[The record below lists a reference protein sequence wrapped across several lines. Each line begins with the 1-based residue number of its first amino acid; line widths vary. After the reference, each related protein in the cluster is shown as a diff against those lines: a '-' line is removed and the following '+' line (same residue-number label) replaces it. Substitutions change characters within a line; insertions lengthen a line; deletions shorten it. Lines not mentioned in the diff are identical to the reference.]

1 MSVPIPVMLIRFL
14 ALMFEWLVK
23 PSLRPRVHPS
33 LTPEVEFRMGLD
45 TQIWLEK
52 KIEISG
58 TSLAIYLIVSSGGI

>member
-1 MSVPIPVMLIRFL
+1 MSVLVPGMLIRFL

-33 LTPEVEFRMGLD
+33 WTPEVELRMGLD

-58 TSLAIYLIVSSGGI
+58 TSLVIYLIVSSGGI

>member
-1 MSVPIPVMLIRFL
+1 MSLPVPVMLMRFL

-23 PSLRPRVHPS
+23 PSSRPRVYPS
-33 LTPEVEFRMGLD
+33 LTPEVEVRMGLD

-58 TSLAIYLIVSSGGI
+58 ISLVICLVVSNGGV

>member
-1 MSVPIPVMLIRFL
+1 MSLPVPVMLMRFL

-23 PSLRPRVHPS
+23 PSSRPRVYPS
-33 LTPEVEFRMGLD
+33 LTPEVAVRMGLD

-58 TSLAIYLIVSSGGI
+58 ISLVICLVVSSGGA